1 MRFQKTTFNLK
12 TNIILFFAV
21 LSIFIYQGCRKD
33 TSLNI
38 QKAIAF
44 TSIAEI
50 KENYEKL
57 AIDFRT
63 RDSLNSGLLIK
74 YNPQWEKAKHSQ
86 INDSTHYTLIPLIAS
101 GHMNEKEI
109 PVKILNNVPFLV
121 VANGKKFYLSRFYAD
136 KKNDDN
142 FLKNG
147 KLSMIEILTKNFFVY
162 TYKNGSSSYNAP
174 KAFKSPKG
182 STKKA
187 AYEVRCREEGTCVWS
202 TYCHGVGYIST
213 SYPGTCSYPTDYTD
227 CDYSVSWSRDR
238 ILYNTVCEN
247 VWVPDPP
254 TDGGTTNPETP
265 PTPKQLLLQQTKNTD
280 CDGVTR
286 ANQLSRNQDFKNR
299 VNEIKDKSV
308 EWGAAIKLRNPN
320 DPNSVYIDQASS
332 DNKVSN
338 KNVSPT
344 WDATRGYV
352 IGYVHNHPSEGS
364 PSPSDIFN
372 AAVDILEMVNSQN
385 IPQNQLEI
393 YLRNFSSSVVS
404 GGNVYTITIANAQL
418 FAMMTGN
425 FSNAQESANRQ
436 YKNATVEFMNR
447 NYSNGTTT
455 EEYQASG
462 ESALIKMYGK
472 MFNLSKQKIGETDR
486 NKAVKRDQNGHI
498 SKVNPCTP

>member
-1 MRFQKTTFNLK
+1 K
-12 TNIILFFAV
+12 TNTFA
-21 LSIFIYQGCRKD
+21 
-33 TSLNI
+33 SL
-38 QKAIAF
+38 
-44 TSIAEI
+44 AEI

-57 AIDFRT
+57 AIESRT
-63 RDSLNSGLLIK
+63 RDSLKSGLIIK
-74 YNPQWEKAKHSQ
+74 YIPQWKNAKYSQ
-86 INDSTHYTLIPLIAS
+86 INDSTQYTIIPLIGS
-101 GHMNEKEI
+101 GQLNEKEI
-109 PVKILNNVPFLV
+109 SVQTVNNTPFLV
-121 VANGKKFYLSRFYAD
+121 VANGKKFYLSRFYPD
-136 KKNDDN
+136 KKSDDN

-147 KLSMIEILTKNFFVY
+147 KLSMVDVLTKNLF
-162 TYKNGSSSYNAP
+162 TYSYENGKSTYNAP

-213 SYPGTCSYPTDYTD
+213 SLPGTCSYPTDYTD
-227 CDYSVSWSRDR
+227 CDYSVSWSNDR
-238 ILYNTVCEN
+238 MIYNTVCEN

-254 TDGGTTNPETP
+254 IDGGGGTSNPDTP
-265 PTPKQLLLQQTKNTD
+265 PTPKQLILQETKNTD

-286 ANQLSRNQDFKNR
+286 ANELSRNQDFRNR
-299 VNEIKDKSV
+299 VNEIRNKSE
-308 EWGAAIKLRNPN
+308 EWGAAIKLRDPN
-320 DPNSVYIDQASS
+320 DPSSVYIDQASS

-338 KNVSPT
+338 KNVSPS

-385 IPQNQLEI
+385 IPANQLEI

-404 GGNVYTITIANAQL
+404 GGNVYTITIANAQS

-425 FSNAQESANRQ
+425 FSAAQESANRQ
-436 YKNATVEFMNR
+436 YKNAAEKFMNR
-447 NYSNGTTT
+447 NYSTGTTT

-498 SKVNPCTP
+498 SKINPCTP